1 MCKGCVISPAD
12 IVIIAETVRCQPDSL
27 NWLPDEHPFVNEP
40 VTSDAAPQVVTVAPR
55 RL

>member
-27 NWLPDEHPFVNEP
+27 NWLPYEHPPVNEH
-40 VTSDAAPQVVTVAPR
+40 VTPDAALQVVNVAPR